1 MANKV
6 KIKVENL
13 TKAWGK
19 VKAVDNISMEI
30 EEGSFLTLLGPSG
43 CGKTTTLRAL
53 AGLEDPTL
61 GKITINDQV
70 VFSKKD
76 EIVVD
81 PVKRGI
87 GLIFQSYALWP
98 HMTVYD
104 NIAFGLV
111 MKKLPKDEVKKQV
124 DQILKNVSL
133 STLAERY
140 PNELSGGQQQRVAI
154 ARMLITK
161 PDIFLMDEP
170 LSNLDA
176 KLRMEMRSEVKR
188 LHQESGATTVYVT
201 HDQEEAMTMST
212 HICVMK
218 DGVIRQIDSPEIL
231 YRKPA
236 DLFVADFIS
245 NPKMNFYDADILHED
260 GKTFVAFAGIKINTD
275 SELIGAREKVKVA
288 VRPEDFILD
297 SKGGEFRVVTQLP
310 TGPAQILNLENGSDE
325 ATMVSPDYIKV
336 NPGETIR
343 IGIKDNTYN
352 IFDLETEKRIY

>member
-19 VKAVDNISMEI
+19 VKAVDNISLEI

-53 AGLEDPTL
+53 AGLEDPSL
-61 GKITINDQV
+61 GKITINDKI

-111 MKKLPKDEVKKQV
+111 MKKLPKDEIKKQV
-124 DQILKNVSL
+124 DQIIENVSL
-133 STLAERY
+133 ETLAERY

-218 DGVIRQIDSPEIL
+218 DGVIRQMDSPEIL

-245 NPKMNFYDADILHED
+245 NPKMNFYDAEVLRED
-260 GKTFVAFAGIKINTD
+260 GKTSVSFAGIKIKTASD
-275 SELIGAREKVKVA
+275 LIGDRTKVKVA
-288 VRPEDFILD
+288 VRPEDFIPD
-297 SKGGEFRVVTQLP
+297 SNGGEFRVVTQLP
-310 TGPAQILNLENGSDE
+310 TGPAQILNLENGSEE

-336 NPGETIR
+336 EPGETIR
-343 IGIKDNTYN
+343 IGVKRDSYN

>member
-1 MANKV
+1 MSKNT
-6 KIKVENL
+6 KIRVENL

-19 VKAVDNISMEI
+19 VKAINNISLDI
-30 EEGSFLTLLGPSG
+30 EDGSFITLLGPSG
-43 CGKTTTLRAL
+43 CGKTTTLRAI
-53 AGLEDPTL
+53 AGLEEPTA
-61 GKITINDQV
+61 GKIYINDKL

-81 PVKRGI
+81 PVKRDI

-111 MKKLPKDEVKKQV
+111 MKKLPKDEIKKQV
-124 DQILKNVSL
+124 DKILKNVSL
-133 STLAERY
+133 DKLGERY

-161 PDIFLMDEP
+161 PGIFLMDEP

-176 KLRMEMRSEVKR
+176 KLRMDMRSEVKR

-218 DGVIRQIDSPEIL
+218 DGVIRQMDSPEVL
-231 YRKPA
+231 YKKPA

-245 NPKMNFYDADILHED
+245 NPKMNFYDAAILHEE
-260 GKTFVAFAGIKINTD
+260 GKTYISFAGIKI
-275 SELIGAREKVKVA
+275 LIDPETVGERHKVKVA
-288 VRPEDFILD
+288 VRPEDFVLD
-297 SKGGEFRVVTQLP
+297 SNGGEFNVVTQLP
-310 TGPAQILNLENGSDE
+310 TGPSQILNLEKGSED
-325 ATMVSPDYIKV
+325 ATMVSPDYIRV
-336 NPGETIR
+336 NPGETIK
-343 IGIKDNTYN
+343 IGVKKDSYN
-352 IFDLETEKRIY
+352 IFDLETEKRIF